1 MDGKSRPRICQEEF
15 KTLGFK
21 GRSFRFNDMGNVFV
35 YQVRFGEVGNMKEKF
50 ILLIGV
56 TLLFTSFIVMGATYI
71 AAYSNESKTVIV
83 DINSKGEA
91 NLEMWILL
99 PVTAAFGSLAL
110 AIALRG
116 AI

>member
-1 MDGKSRPRICQEEF
+1 M
-15 KTLGFK
+15 
-21 GRSFRFNDMGNVFV
+21 N
-35 YQVRFGEVGNMKEKF
+35 EKF

-56 TLLFTSFIVMGATYI
+56 TLLFASFIVMGSTYI
-71 AAYSNESKTVIV
+71 TAYSNESKTVLV

-99 PVTAAFGSLAL
+99 PVTVVFGSVAL